1 MIEAVL
7 VTVIAALIVAAILAG
22 VRWLSVK
29 DNRTT
34 LRQATC
40 RHDWKA
46 FDEQDPASGLVVLRL
61 AEKECQK
68 CGKQR

>member
-1 MIEAVL
+1 MIEAIL
-7 VTVIAALIVAAILAG
+7 VTVIAALIVAAIVG
-22 VRWLSVK
+22 SVRWLSVK

-34 LRQATC
+34 FRQATC
-40 RHDWKA
+40 RHDWKP

-61 AEKECQK
+61 AEEECQK